1 VPVEE
6 VPPGPERDIDAL
18 AYAGYPHKR
27 GLDILCRAWVAAA
40 HPGERL
46 QIAGVDRA
54 HAVEWLERRQAPE
67 PQGVEWIGMLPREQ
81 WLHRLA
87 RARVFANASRR
98 EDHGLSQLEALA
110 AGCALVTVPSPGSYE
125 ALPLARELA
134 PELVAADVSAR
145 ALARSLRAGLDL
157 RARDHYAARS
167 LELLRPF
174 RADAIREVLAS
185 QVLPA
190 LGVR

>member
-1 VPVEE
+1 MRILSRLAIMLVALFLAVSPSL
-6 VPPGPERDIDAL
+6 AL
-18 AYAGYPHKR
+18 AQAGGTGGGGGTTSGSTAGGGGADGVYASPIG
-27 GLDILCRAWVAAA
+27 G
-40 HPGERL
+40 PGSGE
-46 QIAGVDRA
+46 
-54 HAVEWLERRQAPE
+54 E
-67 PQGVEWIGMLPREQ
+67 
-81 WLHRLA
+81 

-134 PELVAADVSAR
+134 PELVAADVSAG

-157 RARDHYAARS
+157 RARDAYAARS